1 MCLCVYSA
9 IGRCLLTVRLAMC
22 LCVCVLTDNGSWNVV
37 CMYIDGRTGYVSV
50 CLCVDRQ
57 R

>member
-1 MCLCVYSA
+1 
-9 IGRCLLTVRLAMC
+9 MC

>member
-1 MCLCVYSA
+1 
-9 IGRCLLTVRLAMC
+9 MC

-50 CLCVDRQ
+50 CLCVYSATGRKSMIG
-57 R
+57 RTGYVSVCLCV